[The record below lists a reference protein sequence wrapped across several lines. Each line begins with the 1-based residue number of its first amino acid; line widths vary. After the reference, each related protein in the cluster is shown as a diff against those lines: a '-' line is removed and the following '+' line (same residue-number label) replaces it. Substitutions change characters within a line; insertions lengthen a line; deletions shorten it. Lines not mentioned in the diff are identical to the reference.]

1 MNYVLAHACWPS
13 PCSLVRNHILG
24 ASIKYMDCRLFES
37 IVHVCIKRILHSA
50 SDMIQSNYSEPNCKL
65 QVVQK
70 DLRIVVNMSD
80 SCDQP
85 LHVGAAVNEVS
96 RSRLLARSY
105 HSAYFSIRW
114 CYLFVM
120 YIGVLCG

>member
-1 MNYVLAHACWPS
+1 M
-13 PCSLVRNHILG
+13 
-24 ASIKYMDCRLFES
+24 
-37 IVHVCIKRILHSA
+37 VCIKHILHSA

-96 RSRLLARSY
+96 RSRLRPGLTTVLISP
-105 HSAYFSIRW
+105 FD
-114 CYLFVM
+114 
-120 YIGVLCG
+120 GVICVYM